1 MKLLGILEISGTAL
15 QAQRQRAEVLAS
27 NLATAETTRTAEGGP
42 YRRQHVLFGA
52 RRPSLF
58 ARQLS
63 SFGSMHSRGVRVT
76 RVVEDSA
83 PPVRRFEPAHPDAD
97 EEGYVAFPAINP
109 IEEMVNLMASSR
121 AYQLNLSAVQAT
133 KAMIQQSLQL
143 IR

>member
-1 MKLLGILEISGTAL
+1 MNLFGVLELSGTTL
-15 QAQRQRAEVLAS
+15 QAQRHRAEVLAS
-27 NLATAETTRTAEGGP
+27 NLANAETTRTPEGGP

-52 RRPSLF
+52 QRSSLF
-58 ARQLS
+58 ARKLA
-63 SFGSMHSRGVRVT
+63 SFGSMHSRGVRVS

-83 PPVRRFEPAHPDAD
+83 PPIRRFEPAHPDAD
-97 EEGYVAFPAINP
+97 KEGYVAFPAINP
-109 IEEMVNLMASSR
+109 IEELVNLMASSR